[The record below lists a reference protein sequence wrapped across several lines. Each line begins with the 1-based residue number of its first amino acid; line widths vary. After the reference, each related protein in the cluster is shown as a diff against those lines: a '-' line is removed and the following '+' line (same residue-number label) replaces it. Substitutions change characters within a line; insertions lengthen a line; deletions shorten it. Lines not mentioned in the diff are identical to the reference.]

1 MSCVSECVCV
11 CVCVCIDVDI
21 PIYIYIYIYI
31 YIHVVYIKDENLLF
45 TRVCVGLYCMLL
57 RVGLG
62 VHMYTQKSFIQY
74 RNKDGWMVDGW
85 MDGWTDGRTDG
96 GMDGWTDRSTVDR
109 QIK

>member
-1 MSCVSECVCV
+1 MS
-11 CVCVCIDVDI
+11 
-21 PIYIYIYIYI
+21 IYPSIYI

-85 MDGWTDGRTDG
+85 MDGW
-96 GMDGWTDRSTVDR
+96 MDGWTDGRTEGWMDGRIDR
-109 QIK
+109 Q